1 VPPFGRAMCG
11 VSRHAAAER
20 GIMTKTR
27 FVVMAIALTVAGIPG
42 PSTAEAAPCLVVTL
56 TGTQSGPAVF
66 NGQAGAGTLV
76 RFGDDGNDCGAVKL
90 QFDAGRGTNMRL
102 SQLDVTPVQL
112 NALFFTHMHSDHT
125 EGFADIMQ
133 HRWTWNSTGS
143 KLDVVCSADA
153 VSRLGFSMSCGKFVS
168 HIGDAFLQSGEI
180 AQRRAEGGGESRLA
194 GGPAELSNLITFE
207 PKNEPQAV
215 WSLGD
220 VKVSAI
226 RSTHIPGHA
235 SYRVDTPAGSVVI
248 GGDATNDVLATPRSH
263 STSDQVELLA
273 KGADV
278 VVHSTMHPIMGPDR
292 DSGMPPE
299 VFNRQ
304 SNTTDLGAM
313 ARRVNAKHLM
323 LTHLGPSIGA
333 VSQGAYK
340 VPGGPLTAEDFRKAA
355 EAGGFAGHIIVGTD
369 LTSLRLPAK

>member
-1 VPPFGRAMCG
+1 MPGAF
-11 VSRHAAAER
+11 SSYAAAQGACASGR
-20 GIMTKTR
+20 GILTKELLAAVG
-27 FVVMAIALTVAGIPG
+27 FAWMLIASGA
-42 PSTAEAAPCLVVTL
+42 STAQAAPCLIVTL

-76 RFGDDGNDCGAVKL
+76 RFGDDSNECGAVKL

-102 SQLDVTPVQL
+102 SQLNVTPGQL

-133 HRWTWNSTGS
+133 HRWTWNSTGP

-153 VSRLGFSMSCGKFVS
+153 TSRLGFSVSCRKFVE
-168 HIGDAFLQSGEI
+168 HIGDAYLQSGEI
-180 AQRRAEGGGESRLA
+180 SQRRTEGGGAVRLP
-194 GGPAELSNLITFE
+194 GGPAELVNIQTFE
-207 PKNEPQAV
+207 PKNEPQVV

-248 GGDATNDVLATPRSH
+248 GGDATNDVLDPPRSH

-273 KGADV
+273 KGVDV
-278 VVHSTMHPIMGPDR
+278 IVHSTMHPVMGPDR
-292 DSGMPPE
+292 DSGMPSE

-304 SNTTDLGAM
+304 SSTSDLGAM
-313 ARRVNAKHLM
+313 AQRANAKYLV

-333 VSQGAYK
+333 ASQGAYK
-340 VPGGPLTAEDFRKAA
+340 VPGGPLTVEDFRKAA
-355 EAGGFAGHIIVGTD
+355 VAGGFTGNIIVGAD
-369 LTSLRLPAK
+369 LTSVRLPAK